1 MIDENHNRLSI
12 RKQCNLLSLSRSGF
26 YATRNRKPSKE
37 NLELMQLLDQKYT
50 KHPSLGSRRLRAL
63 LRRDGRR
70 VNRKRVQRLMRLMGI
85 AGVAPKPNLSRPAP
99 GHKVF
104 PYLLRNVPI
113 ERVDQVWSSDITYIP
128 LPDGFMYLVAVID
141 WRSRYVLSWE
151 LSNSLDRSF
160 CVEALRNALRRGT
173 PEIFNTDQGS
183 QYTAEE
189 FTGILKERG
198 IRISMDG
205 RGRALDNVFIE
216 RFWRSLKYENVYIRG
231 YETVAELYR
240 GLVRYF
246 HWYNEERP
254 HQALENRTPGEV
266 YRESRSKKPGAA
278 SVPLFPPLRRVEP
291 ILAAGVPSAAEGAC
305 RPHKKQGSPTP

>member
-63 LRRDGRR
+63 LRREGRR

-141 WRSRYVLSWE
+141 WRSQYVLSWE

-160 CVEALRNALRRGT
+160 CVEALRNALRHGT

-198 IRISMDG
+198 HPP
-205 RGRALDNVFIE
+205 A
-216 RFWRSLKYENVYIRG
+216 VYP
-231 YETVAELYR
+231 A
-240 GLVRYF
+240 
-246 HWYNEERP
+246 
-254 HQALENRTPGEV
+254 
-266 YRESRSKKPGAA
+266 
-278 SVPLFPPLRRVEP
+278 PP
-291 ILAAGVPSAAEGAC
+291 S
-305 RPHKKQGSPTP
+305 

>member
-1 MIDENHNRLSI
+1 MPCGVAWRSGDIQYRSGQPVYSRGIHRYIEKARLS
-12 RKQCNLLSLSRSGF
+12 
-26 YATRNRKPSKE
+26 
-37 NLELMQLLDQKYT
+37 DQ
-50 KHPSLGSRRLRAL
+50 HGRPRL
-63 LRRDGRR
+63 
-70 VNRKRVQRLMRLMGI
+70 
-85 AGVAPKPNLSRPAP
+85 
-99 GHKVF
+99 
-104 PYLLRNVPI
+104 
-113 ERVDQVWSSDITYIP
+113 
-128 LPDGFMYLVAVID
+128 
-141 WRSRYVLSWE
+141 
-151 LSNSLDRSF
+151 
-160 CVEALRNALRRGT
+160 
-173 PEIFNTDQGS
+173 
-183 QYTAEE
+183 
-189 FTGILKERG
+189 
-198 IRISMDG
+198 
-205 RGRALDNVFIE
+205 ALDNEFGE